1 MSTSPHGPSS
11 PPPPPSPDGSPVPG
25 APVGRRAFVL
35 GTAATAGSAA
45 LTGPLATAATAAST
59 ASFGWRD
66 DGTNYVVDTGAD
78 LVLKVRKSN
87 GDLSSLVYR
96 GTEYQGYGGK
106 NSHIESGL
114 GTSQV
119 TIRQSG
125 STILVSVAYGTLR
138 HYYAARKGEN
148 NVYLWTHKADT
159 SVSATRFIVRTRP
172 GMFLNDEPDSYTYA
186 PTTIEAS
193 DVFRKNDGQTRS
205 KHYSRLRVMDYDH
218 IGWSAGGVGLWI
230 VRSNHEKASGGPFY
244 RSLLRH
250 QSADGGGLYE
260 ILYYGQNQTEAQRFG
275 LQGPYVIAF
284 TDGGAPSS
292 ALFPGTLT
300 TPWADDLG
308 IPGYVGATGRGRV
321 AGVGISG
328 RDPAYPYTVGLAN
341 ANAQY
346 WGPARTSDGYFS
358 VAGVLPGT
366 YTLTVY
372 KDELAVH
379 SMQVTVSAGRTTALH
394 TIALSPAADPSHARA
409 IWRIGDWNGTPRGF
423 KNAELMTYAHPSDVR
438 AAPWTGN
445 VVIGSGSETS
455 AFPCYLWKDVN
466 SGIVVHF
473 RLTAAQAAA
482 AHTLRIG
489 VTTAYANG
497 RPQIVVNDTWTS
509 AIPSPPT
516 QPNTRSLTNGSYRG
530 NNHTFTYDI
539 PASAW
544 RTDGQYNQ
552 LRINV
557 VSGSGL
563 TSYLSA
569 GTAIDAIDL
578 LD

>member
-1 MSTSPHGPSS
+1 MSESVDRPTRPTL
-11 PPPPPSPDGSPVPG
+11 
-25 APVGRRAFVL
+25 GRRGFVV
-35 GTAATAGSAA
+35 GTAATAAGTA
-45 LTGPLATAATAAST
+45 LTGPLAGTARAA
-59 ASFGWRD
+59 AFGWTD
-66 DGTNYVVDTGAD
+66 DGTNYVIDTGAN
-78 LVLKVRKSN
+78 LVFKVRKSN

-96 GTEYQGYGGK
+96 GTEYQGYGGM

-114 GTSQV
+114 GSSTV

-138 HYYAARKGEN
+138 HYYAARSGEN
-148 NVYLWTHKADT
+148 NIYVWTNKADT
-159 SVSATRFIVRTRP
+159 SVSATRFILRVKA
-172 GMFLNDEPDSYTYA
+172 GLFLNDEPDSYTY
-186 PTTIEAS
+186 TNSTIEAS
-193 DVFRKNDGQTRS
+193 DVFRKSDGQTRS
-205 KHYSRLRVMDYDH
+205 KHFSKLRVMDYDYV
-218 IGWSAGGVGLWI
+218 GWSANGVGLWI

-275 LQGPYVIAF
+275 LQGPYVIAL

-292 ALFPGTLT
+292 SLFPGTLT
-300 TPWADDLG
+300 TSWADSLG
-308 IPGYVGATGRGRV
+308 ISGYVPASGRGRV
-321 AGVGISG
+321 AGVGITG
-328 RDPAYPYTVGLAN
+328 RNTSYAYTVGLAN
-341 ANAQY
+341 SAAQY
-346 WGPARTSDGYFS
+346 WGSARASDGYFS
-358 VAGVLPGT
+358 LSGILPGT
-366 YTLTVY
+366 YTLTVF
-372 KDELAVH
+372 KGELAVYTT
-379 SMQVTVSAGRTTALH
+379 SVSVSAGGTTTLNS
-394 TIALSPAADPSHARA
+394 IAIPSSNDPSNAGA
-409 IWRIGDWNGTPRGF
+409 IWRINDWNGTPSGF
-423 KNAELMTYAHPSDVR
+423 KNADLMTYAHPSDVR
-438 AAPWTGN
+438 AASWTGN

-466 SGIVVHF
+466 SGLIVYF

-497 RPQIVVNDTWTS
+497 RPQISVNDWTS

-530 NNHTFTYDI
+530 NNHTFTYSV

-544 RTDGQYNQ
+544 LTDTSQYNL

-557 VSGSGL
+557 VSGSGT

-569 GTAIDAIDL
+569 GTSIDAIDL
-578 LD
+578 LA

>member
-1 MSTSPHGPSS
+1 MS
-11 PPPPPSPDGSPVPG
+11 GSVNRPV
-25 APVGRRAFVL
+25 RRRTVVL
-35 GTAATAGSAA
+35 GSAATAGLAA
-45 LTGPLATAATAAST
+45 VGGPLAPSASAAG
-59 ASFGWRD
+59 FGWSD
-66 DGTNYVVDTGAD
+66 DGSHYVVDTGAQ
-78 LVLKVRKSN
+78 LVFKVSKSN
-87 GDLSSLVYR
+87 GDLTSLVYR
-96 GTEYQGYGGK
+96 GTEYQGYGGR

-114 GTSQV
+114 GASAV
-119 TIRQSG
+119 AVKQSG

-138 HYYAARKGEN
+138 HYYAARSGEN
-148 NVYLWTHKADT
+148 NVYLWTHKADD
-159 SVSATRFIVRTRP
+159 SVPATRFILRVRA
-172 GMFLNDEPDSYTYA
+172 GLFLNDEPDSSTYA
-186 PTTIEAS
+186 PTVIEAS
-193 DVFRKNDGQTRS
+193 DVFAKPDGQTRS
-205 KHYSRLRVMDYDH
+205 KHYAKLRVIDYDH
-218 IGWSAGGVGLWI
+218 VGWTTGRVGLWV

-275 LQGPYVIAF
+275 LQGPYVIAL
-284 TDGGAPSS
+284 TDGGPPSS

-300 TPWADDLG
+300 TPWADSLG
-308 IPGYVGATGRGRV
+308 IAGYVGAGGRGGV
-321 AGVGISG
+321 AGVGITG
-328 RDPAYPYTVGLAN
+328 RNPAYPYTVGLAG
-341 ANAQY
+341 AAAQY
-346 WGPARTSDGYFS
+346 WGAVRASDGAFS
-358 VAGVLPGT
+358 VNGVLPGT

-379 SMQVTVSAGRTTALH
+379 TTQVTVSAGSTTALH
-394 TIALSPAADPSHARA
+394 TIALPSTGDPDNAPA
-409 IWRIGDWNGTPRGF
+409 IWRIGEWTGSPRGL

-445 VVIGSGSETS
+445 VVIGSGTETS

-466 SGIVVHF
+466 GGIVVYF

-497 RPQIVVNDTWTS
+497 RPQVVVNDTWTS
-509 AIPSPPT
+509 PVPAPPA

-530 NNHTFTYDI
+530 NNHTFVYSV

-544 RTDGQYNQ
+544 RTDTGRYNT
-552 LRINV
+552 LRIDV
-557 VSGSGL
+557 VSGSGT

-569 GTAIDAIDL
+569 GTAIDAVDL
-578 LD
+578 LA

>member
-1 MSTSPHGPSS
+1 MS
-11 PPPPPSPDGSPVPG
+11 GSVNRPV
-25 APVGRRAFVL
+25 RRRTFVL
-35 GTAATAGSAA
+35 GAAATTGTAALA
-45 LTGPLATAATAAST
+45 GPLARSASAAA
-59 ASFGWRD
+59 FGWSD
-66 DGTNYVVDTGAD
+66 DGSNYVVDTGAD
-78 LVLKVRKSN
+78 LVFKVSKTN
-87 GDLSSLVYR
+87 GDLTSLVYR
-96 GTEYQGYGGK
+96 GTEYQGYGGM

-114 GTSQV
+114 GSSTV

-125 STILVSVAYGTLR
+125 STILISVTYGTLR
-138 HYYAARKGEN
+138 HYYAARSGEN
-148 NVYLWTHKADT
+148 NIYLWTNKADT
-159 SVSATRFIVRTRP
+159 SVSATRYILRVRK
-172 GMFLNDEPDSYTYA
+172 GLFLNDEPDSYTYA

-193 DVFRKNDGQTRS
+193 DVFAKSDGQTRS
-205 KHYSRLRVMDYDH
+205 KHYSKLRVTDYDY
-218 IGWSAGGVGLWI
+218 IGWTANGVGLWI

-300 TPWADDLG
+300 TPWADSLG
-308 IPGYVGATGRGRV
+308 ISGYVGSGGRGRV

-328 RDPAYPYTVGLAN
+328 RNTAYPYTVGLAN
-341 ANAQY
+341 SAAQY
-346 WGPARTSDGYFS
+346 WGSARTSDGYFS
-358 VAGVLPGT
+358 IGGVLPGT
-366 YTLTVY
+366 YTLTVF
-372 KDELAVH
+372 KGELAVYTG
-379 SMQVTVSAGRTTALH
+379 SVTVSAGATTTLN
-394 TIALSPAADPSHARA
+394 TIAIPSSNDPSNASA
-409 IWRIGDWNGTPRGF
+409 IWRIGDWNGTPSGF
-423 KNAELMTYAHPSDVR
+423 KNADLMTYAHPSDVR
-438 AAPWTGN
+438 AAAWTGN

-466 SGIVVHF
+466 SGLIVYF

-497 RPQIVVNDTWTS
+497 RPQVVVNDTWTS
-509 AIPSPPT
+509 AIPSPPA

-530 NNHTFTYDI
+530 NNHTFTYSV

-544 RTDGQYNQ
+544 LTDTGAYNT
-552 LRINV
+552 LKIHV
-557 VSGSGL
+557 VSGSGA
-563 TSYLSA
+563 TGYLSA
-569 GTAIDAIDL
+569 GTSIDAIDL
-578 LD
+578 LA

>member
-1 MSTSPHGPSS
+1 MPGTPTS
-11 PPPPPSPDGSPVPG
+11 GS
-25 APVGRRAFVL
+25 AHRPVGRRALML
-35 GTAATAGSAA
+35 GGAAVAGAAALGGPLAGSAS
-45 LTGPLATAATAAST
+45 AAA
-59 ASFGWRD
+59 FGWSD
-66 DGTNYVVDTGAD
+66 DGAHYVVDTGAQ
-78 LVLKVRKSN
+78 LVFKVSKSN
-87 GDLSSLVYR
+87 GDLTSLVYR

-114 GTSQV
+114 GASTV
-119 TIRQSG
+119 TILRSG
-125 STILVSVAYGTLR
+125 STILVSVAHGTLR
-138 HYYAARKGEN
+138 HHYAARSGEN
-148 NVYLWTHKADT
+148 NVYLWTEKADD
-159 SVSATRFIVRTRP
+159 SVSATRFILRVKAGLFP
-172 GMFLNDEPDSYTYA
+172 NDEPDSYTYA

-193 DVFRKNDGQTRS
+193 DVFARPDGQTRS
-205 KHYSRLRVMDYDH
+205 KHFSRLRVSDYDYV
-218 IGWSAGGVGLWI
+218 GWSSGGVGLWI

-292 ALFPGTLT
+292 ALFAGTLT
-300 TPWADDLG
+300 TPWADSLG
-308 IPGYVGATGRGRV
+308 IPGYVGASGRGRV

-328 RDPAYPYTVGLAN
+328 RNTAYSYTVGLA
-341 ANAQY
+341 AAAAQY
-346 WGPARTSDGYFS
+346 WAPARASDGYFS
-358 VAGVLPGT
+358 IAGVLPGT

-372 KDELAVH
+372 KEELAVY
-379 SMQVTVSAGRTTALH
+379 STQVTVSAGSTTTLNTLAV
-394 TIALSPAADPSHARA
+394 PASNDPGNASA
-409 IWRIGDWNGTPRGF
+409 IWRIGEWTGSPRGF

-438 AAPWTGN
+438 AAAWTGD
-445 VVIGSGSETS
+445 VVIGSGTETS

-473 RLTAAQAAA
+473 KLTAAQAAA
-482 AHTLRIG
+482 AHILRIG

-497 RPQIVVNDTWTS
+497 RPQVVVNDTWTS
-509 AIPSPPT
+509 AIPAPPT
-516 QPNTRSLTNGSYRG
+516 QPSTRSLTNGSYRG
-530 NNHTFTYDI
+530 NNHTFTYSV

-544 RTDGQYNQ
+544 LTDTSRYNT

-557 VSGSGL
+557 VSGSGT

-578 LD
+578 LA